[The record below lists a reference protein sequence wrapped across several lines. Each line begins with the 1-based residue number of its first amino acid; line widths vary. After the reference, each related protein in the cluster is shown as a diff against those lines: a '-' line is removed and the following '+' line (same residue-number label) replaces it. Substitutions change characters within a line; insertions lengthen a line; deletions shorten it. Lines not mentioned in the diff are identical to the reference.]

1 MSDWHLYLIRTR
13 HGALYTGIATDLRRR
28 ISEHDGA
35 GGKGSK
41 YLRSK
46 GPFELVYKAKIGS
59 RGLALKAEERIK
71 RLPKRKKEELVAANP
86 GRAKLLKTL
95 AVEDN

>member
-13 HGALYTGIATDLRRR
+13 HGALYTGIATDPGRR
-28 ISEHDGA
+28 ISEHEGA
-35 GGKGSK
+35 GRKGSK

-46 GPFELVYKAKIGS
+46 GPLEFAYKTNIGS

-71 RLPKRKKEELVAANP
+71 KLPKRRKEALVAANP
-86 GRAKLLKTL
+86 GRAELLETL
-95 AVEDN
+95 AIEDD